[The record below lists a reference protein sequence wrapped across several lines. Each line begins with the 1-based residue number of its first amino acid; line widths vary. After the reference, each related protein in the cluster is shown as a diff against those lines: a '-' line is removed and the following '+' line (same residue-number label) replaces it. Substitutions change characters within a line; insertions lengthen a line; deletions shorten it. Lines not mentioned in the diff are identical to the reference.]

1 MTVAEMQHHVIR
13 RLLCIGGSDIQIID
27 GRLCEI
33 SVREI
38 DQDAAPE
45 AVKRV
50 LEGQSD
56 ECRRR
61 D

>member
-38 DQDAAPE
+38 EPDAVPE
-45 AVKRV
+45 AFKRV
-50 LEGQSD
+50 MEGQED
-56 ECRRR
+56 EHAS
-61 D
+61 

>member
-38 DQDAAPE
+38 EPDAAQE
-45 AVKRV
+45 AVQRV
-50 LEGQSD
+50 LEGAGK
-56 ECRRR
+56 
-61 D
+61 

>member
-38 DQDAAPE
+38 EPDTAPE
-45 AVKRV
+45 AVQRV
-50 LEGQSD
+50 LEGKEYERTS
-56 ECRRR
+56 
-61 D
+61 